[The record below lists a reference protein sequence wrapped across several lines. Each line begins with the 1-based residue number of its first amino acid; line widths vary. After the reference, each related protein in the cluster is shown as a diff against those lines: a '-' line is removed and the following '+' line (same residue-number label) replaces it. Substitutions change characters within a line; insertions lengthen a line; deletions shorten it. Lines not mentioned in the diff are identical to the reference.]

1 MLKVFVFS
9 LFCLTVLPVPGQQ
22 SGRGAKTDPKDAL
35 GWLEGASERMNL
47 RSLGSAPFH
56 LKVAFHAFPG
66 MELLPKDKSEIISGD
81 GVYEETWVSPNQWR
95 REVTLANFHAIET
108 HSERGRKMDASSDY
122 EPSRVLMLMEAL
134 LNPIPRYSLSPEMQE
149 PRIHWKIDRA
159 SVQGHSFV
167 RISTSSDVSSRITG
181 GTAYVFLPE
190 GMLLQSNESDIVT
203 TWEDD
208 VLFAG
213 KAVPRRISIQAGAAR
228 DLLTAE
234 VEVEAPGNLDPSA
247 FDLPGE
253 AATPGMTLR
262 PLHRYEAKAPELISG
277 NLGGAAY
284 PNMISR
290 WIIDRHG
297 TVREFEIVYA
307 MYSPGNAGSDPEDAA
322 RRLAVATR
330 MTRFRPAEI
339 DGSPCETA
347 TGVYFIT
354 LPPQQTH

>member
-1 MLKVFVFS
+1 
-9 LFCLTVLPVPGQQ
+9 
-22 SGRGAKTDPKDAL
+22 
-35 GWLEGASERMNL
+35 
-47 RSLGSAPFH
+47 
-56 LKVAFHAFPG
+56 
-66 MELLPKDKSEIISGD
+66 
-81 GVYEETWVSPNQWR
+81 
-95 REVTLANFHAIET
+95 
-108 HSERGRKMDASSDY
+108 
-122 EPSRVLMLMEAL
+122 
-134 LNPIPRYSLSPEMQE
+134 
-149 PRIHWKIDRA
+149 
-159 SVQGHSFV
+159 
-167 RISTSSDVSSRITG
+167 
-181 GTAYVFLPE
+181 
-190 GMLLQSNESDIVT
+190 MLLQSNESDIVT

-330 MTRFRPAEI
+330 KTRFRPAEI